1 MDTENYKKKPDYGTG
16 QEKND
21 NYGTGQEKHD
31 DYGTVQQKHDDY
43 DMGKHKNDDDACELK
58 KFERNNYF
66 YGKLMTVDDFKQEQN
81 YFNGKRHLL
90 NRTVSGGGI
99 ICGLEAEVV
108 DGNPKCLVVKVSK
121 GVAIDCCG
129 REIVVSYPKENTLKV
144 PEMESAEKR
153 YGESAEKR
161 YGLYL
166 ERKDVPKYQVTA
178 PGSNTC
184 DEICSY
190 SRIEEYYNLVLIPLE
205 QTPIKGAFDK
215 KSYCVKDTVLVE
227 VWNPNQ
233 QDDDNIEVNISSQ
246 RKSSGIN
253 IELERVENTNIFRG
267 AILLDT
273 NGYSTDENKNISLQ
287 KLQINEEDIIVL
299 KYDND
304 ILYDSIILTD
314 NTFIFNKT
322 KLVERYY
329 KNELEHCPECG
340 NYKNENYHPILLA
353 VLKLA
358 DGSMSINDEETSYS
372 RKIVYNN
379 DLLYDLIEK
388 PRCESGAEGEGGGEK
403 GNCIMFSNIIETNI
417 SGLKQDC
424 YTITDPIEIKTKFE
438 PKNPPLVYLGK
449 SISDKYDKKNE
460 WISYNEDFEF
470 DILLQKKYSPNSDKD
485 EQAYQNMYQDKKVIF
500 KPINIKNNSFQI
512 FIAKESDKEYAK
524 GTRTTKDIK
533 NLRVRW
539 WAIYN
544 LEKDDVSYTTD
555 RP

>member
-1 MDTENYKKKPDYGTG
+1 MNIESYKKK
-16 QEKND
+16 D
-21 NYGTGQEKHD
+21 N
-31 DYGTVQQKHDDY
+31 YGTVQQTDDDDY
-43 DMGKHKNDDDACELK
+43 GMEKGKGYDDNDACKLK
-58 KFERNNYF
+58 KFERNNFF

-90 NRTVSGGGI
+90 NRTVSGEGI
-99 ICGLEAEVV
+99 VCGLGVEVV

-129 REIVVSYPKENTLKV
+129 REIVVSYQKEHTLEV
-144 PEMESAEKR
+144 PETESAEKS
-153 YGESAEKR
+153 YGESPEKR

-190 SRIEEYYNLVLIPLE
+190 SRIKEYYNLVLMPLE
-205 QTPIKGAFDK
+205 KKLVKGAFDK
-215 KSYCVKDTVLVE
+215 KSYCVKDIVFVE
-227 VWNPNQ
+227 VWNPSR

-267 AILLDT
+267 KVLLNT
-273 NGYSTDENKNISLQ
+273 NGYATTDENTLP
-287 KLQINEEDIIVL
+287 INEDGDSIVL
-299 KYDND
+299 KYDDD
-304 ILYDSIILTD
+304 ILDDSIILSEK
-314 NTFIFNKT
+314 TFISNK
-322 KLVERYY
+322 KNLVEKYY
-329 KNELEHCPECG
+329 KNELEYCAECG
-340 NYKNENYHPILLA
+340 GNGNENYHSVLLA
-353 VLKLA
+353 ILKLE
-358 DGSMSINDEETSYS
+358 DGSMSIDEEETSYC

-388 PRCESGAEGEGGGEK
+388 PRCDSELELREK
-403 GNCIMFSNIIETNI
+403 GNCVMFSGIRDIDI
-417 SGLKQDC
+417 SGLKQNC
-424 YTITDPIEIKTKFE
+424 YTITEPIPIEIKPKFE

-460 WISYNEDFEF
+460 WILYNEDFEL
-470 DILLQKKYSPNSDKD
+470 DMLLHKKYNPNSDKD
-485 EQAYQNMYQDKKVIF
+485 EQAYHNMYQEKLLIF
-500 KPINIKNNSFQI
+500 KPINIKTNEFQI
-512 FIAKESDKEYAK
+512 FIAKESDKEYSK
-524 GTRTTKDIK
+524 GGRTIKEIK
-533 NLRVRW
+533 NLRLRW

-544 LEKDDVSYTTD
+544 LELENGDYSNITD

>member
-1 MDTENYKKKPDYGTG
+1 MNVESSKKK
-16 QEKND
+16 
-21 NYGTGQEKHD
+21 D
-31 DYGTVQQKHDDY
+31 DYGTVQQTDDY
-43 DMGKHKNDDDACELK
+43 YGMGKQKGDYNDDACELK

-99 ICGLEAEVV
+99 VCGLAVEVV
-108 DGNPKCLVVKVSK
+108 DGNPKCLIVKVSK

-129 REIVVSYPKENTLKV
+129 REIVISYQKENTLEV
-144 PEMESAEKR
+144 PEMGSADKYE
-153 YGESAEKR
+153 EPPEKR

-190 SRIEEYYNLVLIPLE
+190 SRIKEYYNLVLVPLE
-205 QTPIKGAFDK
+205 KTPVKGAFDK
-215 KSYCVKDTVLVE
+215 KSYCVKDTVVVE
-227 VWNPNQ
+227 VWNPSQ
-233 QDDDNIEVNISSQ
+233 EDNHIEVNISSK
-246 RKSSGIN
+246 RNSSGLN
-253 IELERVENTNIFRG
+253 IVLDRVENTNIFRG
-267 AILLDT
+267 KVLLDT
-273 NGYSTDENKNISLQ
+273 NGYIRDENT
-287 KLQINEEDIIVL
+287 LQINEDEDSIVL
-299 KYDND
+299 KYDDD
-304 ILYDSIILTD
+304 ILDDSVILSEK
-314 NTFIFNKT
+314 TFIFNNT

-329 KNELEHCPECG
+329 KNELEYCPKCDS
-340 NYKNENYHPILLA
+340 NRKENYYSVLLA

-358 DGSMSINDEETSYS
+358 DGSMSIDEEETSYC
-372 RKIVYNN
+372 RKILYNN

-388 PRCESGAEGEGGGEK
+388 PRCNTGSGGAGK
-403 GNCIMFSNIIETNI
+403 SNCIMFSGFIEPPI
-417 SGLKQDC
+417 SGLKQNC

-449 SISDKYDKKNE
+449 SISDRYDKKSE
-460 WISYNEDFEF
+460 WILYNEDFEF
-470 DILLQKKYSPNSDKD
+470 DMLLQRNYEPNSDKD
-485 EQAYQNMYQDKKVIF
+485 KQAYQNMYQEKQIIF

-512 FIAKESDKEYAK
+512 FIARESGKEYAK
-524 GTRTTKDIK
+524 GAKTTKEIK
-533 NLRVRW
+533 NLRLRW

-544 LEKDDVSYTTD
+544 LELEEEDSSYETD